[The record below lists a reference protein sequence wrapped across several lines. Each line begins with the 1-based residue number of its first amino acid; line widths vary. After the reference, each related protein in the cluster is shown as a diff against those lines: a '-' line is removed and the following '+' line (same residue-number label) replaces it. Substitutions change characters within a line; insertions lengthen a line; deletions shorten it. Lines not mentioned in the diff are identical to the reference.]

1 VSRNTRQCG
10 VFNMVVS
17 DLLEKGLEAFLN
29 ALKEPISSVDL
40 YEQLELKS
48 WSINW
53 RYKSKRP
60 TYQWHGLV
68 TTVLNIEESPGE
80 PLEPSGGWDLDLA
93 MRNEEPYHEVF
104 YMAYKLMEERR
115 VPKGIV
121 HDNLVEHVVLGQ
133 KVKVRSS
140 ALYFYGGNLPD
151 ESSECHWRI
160 SRWWHSYGDLPWCIT
175 RQNCPCDDCEK
186 YRGAAKEEA
195 ARRLRKSRY
204 TRLVNSFKNAV
215 RENVNGRCQ
224 VCNESF
230 DLRPPHTKRHSYRCI
245 PLFGYDDELEDI
257 GLDNFR
263 AICSLCS
270 RRGL

>member
-1 VSRNTRQCG
+1 MSRNTRHYG

-29 ALKEPISSVDL
+29 ELKGPISSVEL

-53 RYKSKRP
+53 RYESKRP
-60 TYQWHGLV
+60 TYKWHGLV

-93 MRNEEPYHEVF
+93 MNNDEPHHEVF

-121 HDNLVEHVVLGQ
+121 HDNLVENVVLGQ

-140 ALYFYGGNLPD
+140 ALYFYGGDLPD

-160 SRWWHSYGDLPWCIT
+160 SRWWHSYGDFPWCIT

-186 YRGAAKEEA
+186 YRGAAKEEY
-195 ARRLRKSRY
+195 ARRLRKSLTPAQR
-204 TRLVNSFKNAV
+204 RLQQMQNCSIDSCNALTYRASNYCLRHQPSMLEEIV
-215 RENVNGRCQ
+215 SEPEPEPDPQAEANWWEEEN
-224 VCNESF
+224 
-230 DLRPPHTKRHSYRCI
+230 
-245 PLFGYDDELEDI
+245 
-257 GLDNFR
+257 
-263 AICSLCS
+263 
-270 RRGL
+270 